1 MKVNNKFLNIESKS
15 KKSQIE
21 KEIHEFEDEKSKK
34 IMQLGL
40 SAYDKIRRGNI
51 DESLFGELIYEIK
64 KIDLE
69 IYNRMLDIADMEGH
83 NEHTPICEC
92 GYISKNNEKFCPN
105 CGKEIK
111 KDKEFIL
118 CDICASKIDAD
129 SKFCVCCGSKVV
141 KKEKFDIDNYEIDES
156 EYEIDDEDESYR
168 YADDEE
174 LDTIDSSV
182 EIVNEEVLDSENE
195 ENRELYEEYNLENKE
210 SNKEEI
216 EDNLKFDDQKIELNK
231 KGN

>member
-83 NEHTPICEC
+83 NELAQLLI
-92 GYISKNNEKFCPN
+92 
-105 CGKEIK
+105 
-111 KDKEFIL
+111 DKEVIFAEDVEHIFGKRPW
-118 CDICASKIDAD
+118 ASRSEEIMAD
-129 SKFCVCCGSKVV
+129 E
-141 KKEKFDIDNYEIDES
+141 KKALPEPEKKANEPSS
-156 EYEIDDEDESYR
+156 EP
-168 YADDEE
+168 
-174 LDTIDSSV
+174 
-182 EIVNEEVLDSENE
+182 
-195 ENRELYEEYNLENKE
+195 ENKE
-210 SNKEEI
+210 PEATQSEGTTVSNEE
-216 EDNLKFDDQKIELNK
+216 KQA
-231 KGN
+231 

>member
-92 GYISKNNEKFCPN
+92 SALI
-105 CGKEIK
+105 
-111 KDKEFIL
+111 
-118 CDICASKIDAD
+118 
-129 SKFCVCCGSKVV
+129 VV
-141 KKEKFDIDNYEIDES
+141 RK
-156 EYEIDDEDESYR
+156 
-168 YADDEE
+168 
-174 LDTIDSSV
+174 
-182 EIVNEEVLDSENE
+182 
-195 ENRELYEEYNLENKE
+195 
-210 SNKEEI
+210 
-216 EDNLKFDDQKIELNK
+216 
-231 KGN
+231 

>member
-111 KDKEFIL
+111 KDK
-118 CDICASKIDAD
+118 
-129 SKFCVCCGSKVV
+129 
-141 KKEKFDIDNYEIDES
+141 
-156 EYEIDDEDESYR
+156 
-168 YADDEE
+168 
-174 LDTIDSSV
+174 
-182 EIVNEEVLDSENE
+182 
-195 ENRELYEEYNLENKE
+195 
-210 SNKEEI
+210 
-216 EDNLKFDDQKIELNK
+216 
-231 KGN
+231 

>member
-21 KEIHEFEDEKSKK
+21 KEVHEFEDEKSKK

-141 KKEKFDIDNYEIDES
+141 KKEKFDIDNYEID
-156 EYEIDDEDESYR
+156 DEDESYR

-182 EIVNEEVLDSENE
+182 EIVNE

-216 EDNLKFDDQKIELNK
+216 EDNLKFDNQKIELTK

>member
-69 IYNRMLDIADMEGH
+69 IYNRMLDIADIEGH

-105 CGKEIK
+105 CGREIK

-118 CDICASKIDAD
+118 CDVCASKIDAD
-129 SKFCVCCGSKVV
+129 SKFCVCCGSKIV
-141 KKEKFDIDNYEIDES
+141 KKEKFDINEYEIDDS

-168 YADDEE
+168 YADDEGLE
-174 LDTIDSSV
+174 DIEPCV
-182 EIVNEEVLDSENE
+182 EMSDEEVLDDENG
-195 ENRELYEEYNLENKE
+195 ENVELYEEYDLQNEND
-210 SNKEEI
+210 NKEER
-216 EDNLKFDDQKIELNK
+216 EDNLKFDDQKIELTK

>member
-15 KKSQIE
+15 KKSQVE
-21 KEIHEFEDEKSKK
+21 KEI
-34 IMQLGL
+34 GL

-141 KKEKFDIDNYEIDES
+141 KKEKFDIDKYEIDDS

-174 LDTIDSSV
+174 LDTIESSV
-182 EIVNEEVLDSENE
+182 EIVNEDVLDGENE
-195 ENRELYEEYNLENKE
+195 E

-216 EDNLKFDDQKIELNK
+216 EDNFKFDDQKIELTK

>member
-1 MKVNNKFLNIESKS
+1 MNQDDLSNNF
-15 KKSQIE
+15 
-21 KEIHEFEDEKSKK
+21 
-34 IMQLGL
+34 
-40 SAYDKIRRGNI
+40 
-51 DESLFGELIYEIK
+51 ESLQ
-64 KIDLE
+64 
-69 IYNRMLDIADMEGH
+69 N
-83 NEHTPICEC
+83 
-92 GYISKNNEKFCPN
+92 
-105 CGKEIK
+105 GKEIK

-182 EIVNEEVLDSENE
+182 EIVNEEVLDGENE

-210 SNKEEI
+210 SKEKIETSLKRVKNANLNALLPEI
-216 EDNLKFDDQKIELNK
+216 LNINLKEGLLLMNNKINGFTSDATLLGVESRSSAPIRFYRDDNMESNI
-231 KGN
+231 KGIYPIGEGAGYAGGIM

>member
-156 EYEIDDEDESYR
+156 EYEIDDEMNH
-168 YADDEE
+168 
-174 LDTIDSSV
+174 IDMQMMR
-182 EIVNEEVLDSENE
+182 N
-195 ENRELYEEYNLENKE
+195 
-210 SNKEEI
+210 
-216 EDNLKFDDQKIELNK
+216 
-231 KGN
+231 